1 MGQTDSQKRRSHI
14 DDAERAVNRA
24 FSTGKADRASITRMA
39 QLDAA
44 DAVAQAG
51 VAMESDAAADEAE
64 RLAIIAAGMGNKEKA
79 KAARER
85 AKAARNQ
92 ARDDHR
98 DATKSAKKAYD
109 AIRFSDPGKLGFMRV
124 VQVLNLTHIVF
135 TLAALIFTSRD
146 TIQYSPFVLV
156 NWLMVVLESVSFY
169 FFFNRYKIGRPF
181 GIAMSVVSITA
192 HVLIS
197 IADGS
202 FSVLNEL
209 FSNAFFIFLMFYF
222 IFSDRVKSTLVNDLS
237 QEKGISEQEEFV
249 IEREGWPFVRNLII
263 YFVIFSILG
272 HWMEAA
278 YCQLIRM
285 GIAPGEYDPTNT
297 MLWRDWFYPYPMHG
311 IAVVLMALVLYPLLM
326 WLKKRFQNPLLP
338 YVLSFLANTL
348 TCTLIELV
356 GGLLF
361 NAELQNWDYTDMPF
375 NFMGQVC
382 LTNAIGFGVA
392 ASVISWFVYP
402 ALERLVA
409 RVRPATMNIVCIVVA
424 IAGGIL
430 FSLYA
435 ISPPAG
441 IDLAKTEH
449 TAEDTQ
455 AIEHAGLK
463 VVATTLS
470 SNVGSA
476 QEALDAAT
484 SLSDEE
490 RAALQERIDAVNA
503 DVEALNNELQ
513 K

>member
-1 MGQTDSQKRRSHI
+1 
-14 DDAERAVNRA
+14 
-24 FSTGKADRASITRMA
+24 
-39 QLDAA
+39 
-44 DAVAQAG
+44 
-51 VAMESDAAADEAE
+51 
-64 RLAIIAAGMGNKEKA
+64 
-79 KAARER
+79 
-85 AKAARNQ
+85 
-92 ARDDHR
+92 
-98 DATKSAKKAYD
+98 
-109 AIRFSDPGKLGFMRV
+109 
-124 VQVLNLTHIVF
+124 
-135 TLAALIFTSRD
+135 
-146 TIQYSPFVLV
+146 
-156 NWLMVVLESVSFY
+156 
-169 FFFNRYKIGRPF
+169 
-181 GIAMSVVSITA
+181 
-192 HVLIS
+192 
-197 IADGS
+197 
-202 FSVLNEL
+202 
-209 FSNAFFIFLMFYF
+209 
-222 IFSDRVKSTLVNDLS
+222 
-237 QEKGISEQEEFV
+237 
-249 IEREGWPFVRNLII
+249 
-263 YFVIFSILG
+263 
-272 HWMEAA
+272 
-278 YCQLIRM
+278 M
-285 GIAPGEYDPTNT
+285 GIAPGDYDPTNT

-348 TCTLIELV
+348 TCTHIELV

-402 ALERLVA
+402 ALERLIA

-441 IDLAKTEH
+441 IDLAIREH
-449 TAEDTQ
+449 TVEDTQ
-455 AIEHAGLK
+455 AIEHAGLE